1 MAAFPLFA
9 AFAWKLP
16 RSMEGAVVGVLACL
30 QGALLIGVLSSV
42 THPSA
47 LTLLH

>member
-1 MAAFPLFA
+1 MAAFSLFV

-30 QGALLIGVLSSV
+30 QGALLIAVLSSV
-42 THPSA
+42 VHPSA
-47 LTLLH
+47 TSLLH